1 MTVPPLTDWGF
12 FHLLECIDDAAKG
25 SVVDGEL
32 RWSRQRRGKLVVLA
46 RGRLEAM
53 FAWRA
58 EEPFTW
64 ERADLA
70 RAVPPTRDATDA
82 GDLAWSAAA
91 HLGAFAVYRDEDQWK
106 QRLEAARYH
115 ALFDFETLAL
125 DAPAKRE
132 PRVRKHIG
140 WKLAQLA
147 DRLESGFVRHGSAGG
162 HEYARWVADCGALVA
177 ALGAHVAR
185 DLPVRTE
192 IEALEATVGEWAI
205 RAAIPLDEALRVSID
220 VRGEAKRWGVA
231 RGKK

>member
-115 ALFDFETLAL
+115 A
-125 DAPAKRE
+125 
-132 PRVRKHIG
+132 
-140 WKLAQLA
+140 QLA